1 VYFALVGKLSSMR
14 SLSNCSAKCSFVCK
28 NSVPRRFGSLWRVA
42 MSTCI
47 VFASLTSHGALAEQG
62 QSPTAERHPH
72 EVKAPFG
79 AVRDDEYFWL
89 RDDTRKDPK
98 ILAYLNAE
106 NSYTDRFF
114 KSIAGLQERVRQELS
129 SRIPQEDSSVPVR
142 KQGYW
147 YYSRFATG
155 QEYPVIARRKGE
167 VSAAEEVLLD
177 EPAMAPK
184 NGYFSVGANAVSPN
198 NRLIAWTED
207 RVGRFQYSLHVREI
221 GSDRE
226 LVSAVDGINSSIA
239 WGNDNKTIIY
249 IVNDPQLRPRW
260 VKSHLLGTP
269 ASADQVLIDESDDS
283 FYQIPVRTTDGR
295 FVCVSGFGMLNSE
308 WRCANAD
315 SPTVFKSVAPRVPGH
330 QYDVDHMDG
339 RWIIRTN
346 WNAPNYKLMTMADE
360 SLGQGRTTWRELV
373 PASPASLIEA
383 FKPFSGVIA
392 IEERSE
398 ANKLVRLASSDGKS
412 RTVPA
417 EDPAYAMTLAADQ
430 DSTGR
435 WVRLTYESPS
445 SPKATFEVNLDS
457 GERRLLKQ
465 EVVSGYDKS
474 KYVTERV
481 WVTGRDGT
489 RIPVSLFHRKEWRK
503 DGNGA
508 LFQYA
513 YGSYGG
519 SQDPRFTGYAVS
531 LADRGMVYAI
541 AHVRGGQEMG
551 RAWYDQG
558 RRHNKINTIHDFIDV
573 TRGLVA
579 QGYAKQGRVAALGG
593 SGGGFLMGNV
603 ANMAPADYGAI
614 IAMVPFV
621 DAVTT
626 MLDPSIPLVTREYDE
641 WGNPQLKE
649 DYDYMLRVSPYDN
662 VRKQAY
668 PAMYIGSGLW
678 DSQVQYY
685 EPTKWVAKL
694 RAEKTDTHPLLLRMN
709 MEAGHGGASGRFRQ
723 LDSQSEYLSFAI
735 SQLGVDR

>member
-1 VYFALVGKLSSMR
+1 MIGLSDCIAR
-14 SLSNCSAKCSFVCK
+14 RGCVLKNIVQGNRASL
-28 NSVPRRFGSLWRVA
+28 RRVA
-42 MSTCI
+42 I
-47 VFASLTSHGALAEQG
+47 PVYLAFASLVSHSVLAEQDRP
-62 QSPTAERHPH
+62 PTAERHPH

-79 AVRDDEYFWL
+79 AVRDDEYYWL

-98 ILAYLNAE
+98 IRAYLNAE
-106 NSYTDRFF
+106 NAYTDHFF
-114 KSIAGLQERVRQELS
+114 KSISGLRERVRQELA

-142 KQGYW
+142 KRGYW
-147 YYSRFATG
+147 YYSRYTKG
-155 QEYPVIARRKGE
+155 QEYPVIARRKGDLT
-167 VSAAEEVLLD
+167 APEEVLLD
-177 EPAMAPK
+177 QPTMAPK
-184 NGYFSVGANAVSPN
+184 SGYFNVGANAVSPN

-221 GSDRE
+221 GSGRE
-226 LVSAVDGINSSIA
+226 LVDSVDGINPGIV
-239 WGNDNKTIIY
+239 WGNDNKTILY
-249 IVNDPQLRPRW
+249 IVNDPALRPRW
-260 VKSHLLGTP
+260 VKAHVLGTP
-269 ASADQVLIDESDDS
+269 ASADRVLIDESDDT
-283 FYQIPVRTTDGR
+283 FYQVPVRTTDGR
-295 FVCVSGFGMLNSE
+295 FVCISGFGMLNSE

-315 SPTVFKSVAPRVPGH
+315 TPTVFKSVAPREPGH
-330 QYDVDHMDG
+330 LYDVDHIDG

-346 WNAPNYKLMTMADE
+346 WNAPNYKLMTMPDE
-360 SLGQGRTTWRELV
+360 GLGQGRATWRDWISSSTS
-373 PASPASLIEA
+373 ALIEGY
-383 FKPFSGVIA
+383 KPFSGFIA
-392 IEERSE
+392 IQERSE
-398 ANKLVRLASSDGKS
+398 ANKLVRLVSRDGRS
-412 RTVPA
+412 QTVPA

-430 DSTGR
+430 DPTSR
-435 WVRLTYESPS
+435 WVRFTYESLA
-445 SPKATFEVNLDS
+445 SPKATFEVNVDS
-457 GERRLLKQ
+457 GQRRLLKQ

-474 KYVTERV
+474 NYVTERA
-481 WVTGRDGT
+481 WVTGREGT

-503 DGNGA
+503 DGQSA

-519 SQDPRFTGYAVS
+519 SQDAKFTAYAVS
-531 LADRGMVYAI
+531 LADRGILYAI

-551 RAWYDQG
+551 SSWYAQG
-558 RRHNKINTIHDFIDV
+558 RRHNKINTINDFIDV

-603 ANMAPADYGAI
+603 ANMAPADYAAI

-668 PAMYIGSGLW
+668 PAMYVGSGLW

-694 RAEKTDTHPLLLRMN
+694 RANKTDTHPLVLRMN

-723 LDSQSEYLSFAI
+723 SDSQAEYLSFAI